1 MPAMVA
7 EIKDAILPPISAFIP
22 NFDKVLRCPG
32 ANDPIPPIWIPMEA
46 KFAKP
51 HNI

>member
-32 ANDPIPPIWIPMEA
+32 ANDPIPPI
-46 KFAKP
+46 
-51 HNI
+51 